1 MSEVRRSE
9 LLRRLRQPE
18 DAFVERTTSPD
29 RHAVARTIV
38 AFANSTPAGGEAF
51 LFIGVEPDGALR
63 GVKDAD
69 GLQRKLR
76 RWIEDECFPPIEFT
90 TEVLEIDAYAIVVVG
105 VPGGQ
110 RRPFF
115 AGHSYERRGA
125 ETVKLSRERFEGL
138 VATQNAV
145 AARIFDFVSQ
155 VVTVQCVG
163 CDIDGNNVD
172 NFLTTPYE
180 CRIEGC
186 DAFSVQLLEVD
197 AGRLISIPLTRI
209 ELQRDTKRHR
219 ELMLVVSRRSR

>member
-18 DAFVERTTSPD
+18 DAFVERKTSPD
-29 RHAVARTIV
+29 RHEVARTIV

-90 TEVLEIDAYAIVVVG
+90 TEVLEIDEYAIVVVG

-110 RRPFF
+110 RDAQLAR
-115 AGHSYERRGA
+115 GQHRR
-125 ETVKLSRERFEGL
+125 
-138 VATQNAV
+138 
-145 AARIFDFVSQ
+145 AANRI
-155 VVTVQCVG
+155 
-163 CDIDGNNVD
+163 
-172 NFLTTPYE
+172 
-180 CRIEGC
+180 
-186 DAFSVQLLEVD
+186 
-197 AGRLISIPLTRI
+197 
-209 ELQRDTKRHR
+209 
-219 ELMLVVSRRSR
+219 